1 MQAYGRAQEEEED
14 AREMLV
20 AKVKEVKQ
28 IREHGQDM
36 LRDARQQTAAAGIFY
51 FLFFYFLFYML
62 RGSRQRRQ
70 AYFLKSTLYPEFY
83 TLDIYTRYILGH

>member
-28 IREHGQDM
+28 VREQSQDM
-36 LRDARQQTAAAGIFY
+36 LRDARQQTAAAGIIS
-51 FLFFYFLFYML
+51 FFFFFFICCAT
-62 RGSRQRRQ
+62 RASRQRRQ
-70 AYFLKSTLYPEFY
+70 AYFLTRTLYPELY
-83 TLDIYTRYILGH
+83 TLNILGH